1 MNRQSAIEALESRIA
16 PAVTI
21 VNHPF
26 DIIAGIGSTGATID
40 LGKMVDATTSYRTL
54 VEFTTNYTDPGTH
67 EPAKIVIELF
77 DDKAPVTVAN
87 FLSYVNGTN
96 GTDYDGTFFHRIADF
111 GANSEPGTDIIQA
124 GGFDVSN
131 IFKHIPTTATVH
143 NEYNADDPE
152 VQNIRG
158 TIAMAKTGLG
168 PNTGSSEWFFNL
180 TNNTSILGETNNG
193 GFTGFGRVV
202 EGLSVID
209 AIGAAE
215 KISKGG
221 ALNELPVQDN
231 YVSGTPKAAQ
241 LFQIVD
247 AKVLE
252 TTASNLNDHTFGE
265 PEVYKPGS
273 TTEKSNLLTATID
286 PGTHKLTL
294 SYTPGKIGQA
304 EVWIPVTKD
313 GQTVTEK
320 FLVTVEPNLL
330 SEVTTHKLPTA
341 FVPGDQGV
349 AKVKIT
355 NNLGGVADGKVKVRL
370 YLSEVKA
377 DGNGDGLPDAPSFT
391 VDAADVLLGEATF
404 DVKIASGDSTTLSV
418 PYFVKDVVNEVALI
432 NGKQYVVVS
441 QVVPAENSDIVE
453 VFSDD
458 NDGAR
463 LTGHTYTQGF
473 GNLSGRKNAV
483 MTIETPDGD
492 VSFKLTGG
500 GSGTFTRDADG
511 GIDITLSGTSL
522 SSTLSV
528 KAESGTAHIDDLL
541 LSAVMGNVKLG
552 NAVLHGDFMAQAGVK
567 SVSFG
572 ALGTAGSAVD
582 HSFSINGL
590 PGVAPKLN
598 LSLGNVWDYSIT
610 SNVAIGRLTASSW
623 LDTTGTAE
631 NQIFTPQLD
640 ALKVTGDFEASL
652 LLSTEAKVAQI
663 TVGGTLRNADLTVF
677 GDIGTVKL
685 GNMVG
690 STILAGMSTRPDSL
704 GDFALDRTIKSFTV
718 TGTLSDSVIAA
729 ANFNTV
735 NLGNVDKAAGT
746 ELKGIYADAIKS
758 YARKGVDGTK
768 LTKLDTAGTF
778 DIGTKYEVRVF

>member
-40 LGKMVDATTSYRTL
+40 LGKMVDASTSYRTL
-54 VEFTTNYTDPGTH
+54 VEFTTNYIDPGTQA
-67 EPAKIVIELF
+67 PAKIVIELF

-96 GTDYDGTFFHRIADF
+96 GVDYDGTFFHRIADF
-111 GANSEPGTDIIQA
+111 GSTSEAGTDIIQA

-131 IFKHIPTTATVH
+131 IFKHIPTTSTVH
-143 NEYNADDPE
+143 NEFNADDPE
-152 VQNIRG
+152 VQNVRG

-180 TNNTSILGETNNG
+180 TNNTSILGGTNNG
-193 GFTGFGRVV
+193 GFTVFGRVV
-202 EGLSVID
+202 EGLNVID

-215 KISKGG
+215 KIQLGG
-221 ALNELPVQDN
+221 ALNELPVQES

-252 TTASNLNDHTFGE
+252 TTASNVNGHTFGE
-265 PEVYKPGS
+265 PKVYEPGS
-273 TTEKSNLLTATID
+273 TTDESDLLTATVD
-286 PGTHKLTL
+286 PVTHKLTL
-294 SYTPGKIGQA
+294 SYAPGKIGQA
-304 EVWIPVTKD
+304 EVWVPVTKD
-313 GQTVTEK
+313 GVTEMEK

-330 SEVTTHKLPTA
+330 SEVTTHKLPTT

-349 AKVKIT
+349 AKVKIS
-355 NNLGGVADGKVKVRL
+355 NNLGGVADGKVLVRL

-377 DGNGDGLPDAPSFT
+377 DGNGDGLPDAPTFT
-391 VDAADVLLGEATF
+391 VDDADVLLGTAEF
-404 DVKIASGDSTTLSV
+404 EVNIAPGASTTVSV
-418 PYFVKDVVNEVALI
+418 PYLVDDVVDGVALI

-441 QVVPAENSDIVE
+441 QVVPAPNSDIVE

-458 NDGAR
+458 NDGPR
-463 LTGHTYTQGF
+463 LTGHTYSQGF

-483 MTIETPDGD
+483 MTIETPDGK

-511 GIDITLSGTSL
+511 GIDITLTGTSL

-541 LSAVMGNVKLG
+541 ISSVMGNVKLG

-567 SVSFG
+567 SITFG
-572 ALGTAGSAVD
+572 ALGTADSGVD
-582 HSFSINGL
+582 HSFSVNGL
-590 PGVAPKLN
+590 PGIAPKLN
-598 LSLGNVWDYSIT
+598 LTLGNVWDYSLE
-610 SNVAIGRLTASSW
+610 SNVALGRLTASSW
-623 LDTTGTAE
+623 LDTTGTVE
-631 NQIFTPQLD
+631 NQIFAPQLD
-640 ALKVTGDFEASL
+640 ALKVAGDLEASL

-690 STILAGMSTRPDSL
+690 STILTGMSTRPDDL
-704 GDFALDRTIKSFTV
+704 TDFVLDRTIKSFTI
-718 TGTLSDSVIAA
+718 TGTLSDSVVAA
-729 ANFNTV
+729 ANFNSIT
-735 NLGNVDKAAGT
+735 LGNVDKTAGT

-758 YARKGVDGTK
+758 YLRKGVDGTK

-778 DIGTKYEVRVF
+778 DAASNYEVRVF